1 MGRIAERNYTKKPH
15 TARWLMTFH
24 TAGGTAANVKE
35 ETVTDPFANVQAAP
49 AAPVDRRTPGQV
61 ALMAKLVEDMRK
73 LDAELAGRTEDYITG
88 KSAAGAWESAARGGD
103 VSAWIDKM
111 ISKLKELRASQA
123 AAAPATEELEDG
135 MYATVVDGTRRV
147 FKIVHAVHGSG
158 RQYAKELVVAED
170 GGAASWERA
179 PGMVRKLTAAD
190 KMSLDEAKAF
200 GRIYGVCCRCAAP
213 LTDETSIAAG
223 IGPICANRF

>member
-24 TAGGTAANVKE
+24 TAGGTARNVQE
-35 ETVTDPFANVQAAP
+35 DTVTDPFANVQAAP

-61 ALMAKLVEDMRK
+61 TLMAKLVEDMRK
-73 LDAELAGRTEDYITG
+73 LDAELAGRTEDYITR

-103 VSAWIDKM
+103 VSLWIDKM

-135 MYATVVDGTRRV
+135 IYELDGEIIKV
-147 FKIVHAVHGSG
+147 VHAIHGSG
-158 RQYAKELVVAED
+158 RQYGK
-170 GGAASWERA
+170 R
-179 PGMVRKLTAAD
+179 LTAPEVAGENGTWD
-190 KMSLDEAKAF
+190 MVSGVLNRLTPAHRMDLATAEKF
-200 GRIYGVCCRCAAP
+200 GAIYGCCVRCGRG
-213 LTDETSIAAG
+213 LTKETSIARAMGDKCAG
-223 IGPICANRF
+223 AF